1 MPSVLCWLD
10 IHLDPIHPQ
19 VSKISKPSLEIC
31 QQTFKNPAVTT
42 ETPLTLQPLENLQ
55 PNAEN
60 STKSV
65 TGSLSCNPVILSDSG
80 DSGLNKK
87 VEHKVGEN
95 CQKSFGLRSPEI
107 KINAPSNSISVE
119 EPARSD
125 SQGSNNFNALFYFF

>member
-42 ETPLTLQPLENLQ
+42 ETPLTLQP
-55 PNAEN
+55 NAEN

-65 TGSLSCNPVILSDSG
+65 TGSLSWNPVILSDSG